1 MLAKL
6 VFFLHVLDGV
16 IISSWLTL
24 AIPGSFLASPAV
36 NTVRWGYW
44 LSPGLVWK
52 IPQEGMHMG
61 RPHSHVLTQD
71 RSRMFL
77 LGSLPACCP
86 WKKPGMFTRILH
98 CWDWSSCRKDGFFHL
113 PAEDNRAASFMQGKP
128 YAMGSNSCPN
138 PAGGGAHEKGGAVR
152 FTWMLIL
159 LSMFIEHGPWARTV
173 LISGDTQTECHGL
186 CSQAVYIIKREQRK

>member
-77 LGSLPACCP
+77 LGALPRVGPACALSTA
-86 WKKPGMFTRILH
+86 GIDSGH
-98 CWDWSSCRKDGFFHL
+98 CDPELESLG
-113 PAEDNRAASFMQGKP
+113 
-128 YAMGSNSCPN
+128 
-138 PAGGGAHEKGGAVR
+138 
-152 FTWMLIL
+152 
-159 LSMFIEHGPWARTV
+159 
-173 LISGDTQTECHGL
+173 
-186 CSQAVYIIKREQRK
+186 